1 MYKSYYIS
9 IVFVFIFSG
18 CSLFTRPLEKPVIE
32 EKLNSS
38 IFSDADVGTL
48 SLTPE
53 RRIVL
58 VNFANKRF
66 CAEAPTEIG
75 IDLSSLINATANVKT
90 PEGIKAGIEA
100 INAATSSNSIL
111 NKRTQGMQLF
121 LANAYFLC
129 QMYMNNAIEAE
140 ELIRLQLETLNSI
153 GPLIENEIQFM
164 YNEPKIQNTSYKQI
178 DIDKLIETLTEERKR
193 KDDLDK
199 PK

>member
-1 MYKSYYIS
+1 
-9 IVFVFIFSG
+9 
-18 CSLFTRPLEKPVIE
+18 
-32 EKLNSS
+32 
-38 IFSDADVGTL
+38 
-48 SLTPE
+48 
-53 RRIVL
+53 
-58 VNFANKRF
+58 
-66 CAEAPTEIG
+66 
-75 IDLSSLINATANVKT
+75 
-90 PEGIKAGIEA
+90 
-100 INAATSSNSIL
+100 
-111 NKRTQGMQLF
+111 MQLF